1 MSAAVRDDEALEASV
16 ATMFDVLAWE
26 MELAAARCLSLD
38 AIIGQ
43 MLRNMP
49 DAHQSEFVESA
60 HTVDLLSQ
68 QLTSLS
74 AFARRMSGTVAGDM
88 SASVDHALRDITLGA
103 LADRMCVAFGGKE
116 RGINERDEAG
126 DLDLF

>member
-1 MSAAVRDDEALEASV
+1 MGIETPVLETSI
-16 ATMFDVLAWE
+16 ATMLDVLAWE
-26 MELAAARCLSLD
+26 MELAAARCMMLD
-38 AIIGQ
+38 STIGKMVGTIAEGEREVFTEAI
-43 MLRNMP
+43 
-49 DAHQSEFVESA
+49 

-74 AFARRMSGTVAGDM
+74 AFTRKM
-88 SASVDHALRDITLGA
+88 SASVGVETSAVVDGALADITLGA
-103 LADRMCVAFGGKE
+103 LADRMSTALGGQE

>member
-1 MSAAVRDDEALEASV
+1 MSAAVRENETLEASV

-49 DAHQSEFVESA
+49 DAHQSEYVESA

-74 AFARRMSGTVAGDM
+74 AFARRMSGTVAEDV

-103 LADRMCVAFGGKE
+103 LADRMSVAFGGKE

>member
-1 MSAAVRDDEALEASV
+1 MSALPQKEEELETSI

-26 MELAAARCLSLD
+26 MELAAARCISLD
-38 AIIGQ
+38 AIIGGMIKALPEERQ
-43 MLRNMP
+43 G
-49 DAHQSEFVESA
+49 EFLESA

-74 AFARRMSGTVAGDM
+74 AFARRMSGDVKSGV
-88 SASVDHALRDITLGA
+88 SAKVDGALGDITLGA

-116 RGINERDEAG
+116 RGINEREDAG

>member
-1 MSAAVRDDEALEASV
+1 MSALPQEVETLEASV

-26 MELAAARCLSLD
+26 MELAAARCISLD
-38 AIIGQ
+38 AIIGE
-43 MLRNMP
+43 MIKAMP
-49 DAHQSEFVESA
+49 DERQNEFLESA

-74 AFARRMSGTVAGDM
+74 AFARRMSGDVESDV
-88 SASVDHALRDITLGA
+88 SAKVDGALGDITLGA
-103 LADRMCVAFGGKE
+103 LADRMSVAFGGKD
-116 RGINERDEAG
+116 RGINEREDAG